1 MALAIPIARPD
12 ILMIEKLLLRNR
24 FRQAILKKLLNIEQ
38 VLCFVFWGPALVI
51 FLTFVVSLTLY
62 VLNVVEQ

>member
-38 VLCFVFWGPALVI
+38 VLFCILGASFW
-51 FLTFVVSLTLY
+51 
-62 VLNVVEQ
+62 